1 MATTEEVRRIWVAL
15 CSAYPCFGKGNS
27 PEQLAQTLKVYERL
41 LGDVPGEALEAAVLQ
56 YIAEE
61 KFFPTVAELRTKA
74 VSLFGP
80 RFPSA
85 MEAWGEVRQAL
96 SRYGRYQA
104 PKFENPIT
112 AKVVQS
118 MGWLSLCDS
127 ENEASD
133 RARFIQAYEVLC
145 QREREDALLLP
156 GVRSLTVGKIDG
168 PVSEVLV
175 SREEAREALQPLL
188 ITPGGIQ

>member
-1 MATTEEVRRIWVAL
+1 MATTNEIHRVWMVLI
-15 CSAYPCFGKGNS
+15 SAYPSWEKELS
-27 PEQLAQTLKVYERL
+27 EDKLADTLTIYERL
-41 LGDVPGEALEAAVLQ
+41 LQDIPGEALEAAALQ
-56 YIAEE
+56 LIAEC
-61 KFFPTVAELRTKA
+61 KFFPTVAELRAKA
-74 VSLFGP
+74 LSLLGP
-80 RFPSA
+80 RSPSP
-85 MEAWGEVRQAL
+85 MEAWGEVKMAF

-145 QREREDALLLP
+145 QRERKDALLLP
-156 GVRSLTVGKIDG
+156 EVRRLTVGEIDG
-168 PVSEVLV
+168 PVSEMSVK
-175 SREEAREALQPLL
+175 REAHL
-188 ITPGGIQ
+188 